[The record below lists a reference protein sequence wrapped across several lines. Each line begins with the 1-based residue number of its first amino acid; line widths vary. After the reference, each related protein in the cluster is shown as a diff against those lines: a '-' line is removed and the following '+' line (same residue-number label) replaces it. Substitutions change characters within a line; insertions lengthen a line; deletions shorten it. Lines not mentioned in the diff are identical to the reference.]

1 MVSLANQIAGR
12 AVASPQQKCQANA
25 AARVSRLT
33 RVLVRSQSTQQQ
45 ERTQATQF
53 TAAAPKTQA
62 PAPTPRPVEE
72 REQGPAPSVRI
83 NVIAKSRWANGI
95 PPVMGAHLMASGTV
109 QIGRLRRVASLQCEA
124 DCEADL
130 VVL

>member
-1 MVSLANQIAGR
+1 MVSLVNQIAGR
-12 AVASPQQKCQANA
+12 AVASPHQNCQAKA
-25 AARVSRLT
+25 AARVSRLS
-33 RVLVRSQSTQQQ
+33 RVLVRSQSVQQQ

-72 REQGPAPSVRI
+72 RQQGPAPSPRI

-95 PPVMGAHLMASGTV
+95 PPVMGAHLMASG
-109 QIGRLRRVASLQCEA
+109 QSLRHNSFDMSFASVAPTDQW
-124 DCEADL
+124 DCR
-130 VVL
+130 

>member
-1 MVSLANQIAGR
+1 MGSLVNQIAGR
-12 AVASPQQKCQANA
+12 AVVSPQQNCQAKA
-25 AARVSRLT
+25 AARVSRLC

-53 TAAAPKTQA
+53 TAASPKTQA

-72 REQGPAPSVRI
+72 RQQGPAPSARV

-95 PPVMGAHLMASGTV
+95 PPVMGAHLMASGTTLA
-109 QIGRLRRVASLQCEA
+109 LRATICLP
-124 DCEADL
+124 L
-130 VVL
+130 